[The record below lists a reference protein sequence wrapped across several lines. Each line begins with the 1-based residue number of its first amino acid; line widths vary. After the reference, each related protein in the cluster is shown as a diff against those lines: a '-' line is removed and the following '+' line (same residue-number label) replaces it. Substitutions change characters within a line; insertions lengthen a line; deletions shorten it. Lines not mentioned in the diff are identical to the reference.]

1 MRTILS
7 ALLFA
12 TLAAPAA
19 EVTLH
24 RWSGGLNVPDPVACT
39 VDEKGRVY
47 VAATRR
53 GSLMTSA
60 LGASRRSASF

>member
-1 MRTILS
+1 MRLILS

-47 VAATRR
+47 VAATTRR
-53 GSLMTSA
+53 KAADLDIREHPM
-60 LGASRRSASF
+60 